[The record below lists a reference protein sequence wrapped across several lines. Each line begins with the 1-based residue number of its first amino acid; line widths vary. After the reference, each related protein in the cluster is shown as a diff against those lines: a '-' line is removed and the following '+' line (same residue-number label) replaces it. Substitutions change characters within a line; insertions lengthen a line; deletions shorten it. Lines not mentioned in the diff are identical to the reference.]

1 VDDGVHPPDGD
12 LLAAGDEASP
22 WSTWV
27 NLERGRHLRLFRWAG
42 AVAGAAAVA
51 ALVGV
56 VVVDLRGNPG
66 AARSAEPAATR
77 RVVPGD
83 GETSFTWIR
92 TLAASQVPLTDY
104 VRSTSS
110 HGACVVVAPGHL
122 PDPAIKSAVRAAMP
136 GFVIHD
142 LARTLDQDT
151 GLCSVQLRA
160 TNRSAPRTTLVLSVS
175 SPSVA
180 GPRLAQPKLGTG
192 SQVDGG
198 IVTEYASALTVSG
211 WTVVVGATGPLGA
224 QPPSNDL
231 LALAQDPKLTW

>member
-1 VDDGVHPPDGD
+1 VHPPDGD
-12 LLAAGDEASP
+12 LLAAGGEASS

-27 NLERGRHLRLFRWAG
+27 SLERSRHLRLFRWTG
-42 AVAGAAAVA
+42 AVAGAVAVA

-56 VVVDLRGNPG
+56 VAIDLRGNPK
-66 AARSAEPAATR
+66 AAGSAAKAATR
-77 RVVPGD
+77 RVLPGE
-83 GETSFTWIR
+83 GQASFTWIR
-92 TLAASQVPLTDY
+92 SLAASQAPLTDY

-122 PDPAIKSAVRAAMP
+122 PDPAIEAAVRAAMP

-160 TNRSAPRTTLVLSVS
+160 TNASAPRTTLVLSVS
-175 SPSVA
+175 SPSVT
-180 GPRLAQPKLGTG
+180 GQRLAQPKLGTG

-198 IVTEYASALTVSG
+198 TVTEYASAQTVSG

-231 LALAQDPKLTW
+231 LTLAQNPRLTW

>member
-1 VDDGVHPPDGD
+1 M
-12 LLAAGDEASP
+12 S
-22 WSTWV
+22 
-27 NLERGRHLRLFRWAG
+27 LERSRHLRLFRWTG

-56 VVVDLRGNPG
+56 VAVDLRGNPG
-66 AARSAEPAATR
+66 PARSTQPAATH

-83 GETSFTWIR
+83 GEASFMWVR
-92 TLAASQVPLTDY
+92 VLAANQAPLADY

-110 HGACVVVAPGHL
+110 HGACIVVAPGHL
-122 PDPAIKSAVRAAMP
+122 PDPVIEATVRAAMP
-136 GFVIHD
+136 GFVIRD
-142 LARTLDQDT
+142 LGRTLDQDT

-160 TNRSAPRTTLVLSVS
+160 TNGSAPHTTLVLSVS

-180 GPRLAQPKLGTG
+180 GQRLAQPKLGTG

-198 IVTEYASALTVSG
+198 IVTEYASAQTVGG
-211 WTVVVGATGPLGA
+211 WTVVVGATGPIGA
-224 QPPSNDL
+224 QLPSNDL